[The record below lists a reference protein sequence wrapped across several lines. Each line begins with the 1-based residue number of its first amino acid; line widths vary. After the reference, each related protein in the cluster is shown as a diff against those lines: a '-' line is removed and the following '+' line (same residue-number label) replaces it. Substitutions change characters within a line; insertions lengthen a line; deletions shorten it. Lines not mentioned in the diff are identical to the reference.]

1 MASQKSNNQNVYP
14 EGLKNPRLQKLKR
27 GIYMNR
33 FATSE
38 LISEIHLSE
47 RTLNNP
53 SNDIY
58 RREIDSAVAS
68 INRNDS
74 IKALSLQNPLKN
86 GVGCEFIQ
94 PKELASS
101 GVNEALNA
109 PNKVSVNASI
119 DRVEMLKDVNLLD
132 MGLSTAHDMKASNS
146 VQQMLAH
153 QLASAHKY
161 AMENFKN
168 SELHKDPSVKVKFGN
183 LAVRLMEAYSRGA
196 LTLQRL
202 QIGNAQTVTVQHVN
216 VEGQA
221 VITGSLH
228 MGGQSNGK

>member
-1 MASQKSNNQNVYP
+1 M
-14 EGLKNPRLQKLKR
+14 
-27 GIYMNR
+27 
-33 FATSE
+33 
-38 LISEIHLSE
+38 
-47 RTLNNP
+47 NNP

>member
-1 MASQKSNNQNVYP
+1 M
-14 EGLKNPRLQKLKR
+14 KR
-27 GIYMNR
+27 
-33 FATSE
+33 FVTSE
-38 LISEIHLSE
+38 LISEIYQSE
-47 RTLNNP
+47 KILMNP
-53 SNDIY
+53 SNDIC
-58 RREIDSAVAS
+58 RFEVDSAVAL
-68 INRNDS
+68 INKS
-74 IKALSLQNPLKN
+74 EAIHSLSLQNLPKQA
-86 GVGCEFIQ
+86 VGNELIQ
-94 PKELASS
+94 PKGMGSAGINEL
-101 GVNEALNA
+101 LNA

-119 DRVEMLKDVNLLD
+119 DRVDMLKDVNLLD

-168 SELHKDPSVKVKFGN
+168 SEQHKDPSVKVKFGN

-202 QIGNAQTVTVQHVN
+202 QNGNAQTVTVQHLN

-221 VITGSLH
+221 LITGSLH

>member
-1 MASQKSNNQNVYP
+1 MKQNNETAKLVT
-14 EGLKNPRLQKLKR
+14 EIFRADRTLLNPS
-27 GIYMNR
+27 IDPIR
-33 FATSE
+33 FAV
-38 LISEIHLSE
+38 
-47 RTLNNP
+47 
-53 SNDIY
+53 
-58 RREIDSAVAS
+58 DSAVATATKQEA
-68 INRNDS
+68 IN
-74 IKALSLQNPLKN
+74 SLVLPSPLKK
-86 GVGCEFIQ
+86 GVGN
-94 PKELASS
+94 ELMQANGLVSM
-101 GVNEALNA
+101 GVNEALKA
-109 PNKVSVNASI
+109 PNKVDLNASI

-168 SELHKDPSVKVKFGN
+168 SEQHKDPTVKVKFGN
-183 LAVRLMEAYSRGA
+183 LAVRLMEAYSKGA

-202 QIGNAQTVTVQHVN
+202 QNGNAQTVTVQHVN

-221 VITGSLH
+221 LITGSLN

>member
-1 MASQKSNNQNVYP
+1 
-14 EGLKNPRLQKLKR
+14 
-27 GIYMNR
+27 MNR
-33 FATSE
+33 FVTSE

-47 RTLNNP
+47 RTLMNP
-53 SNDIY
+53 SSDIY
-58 RREIDSAVAS
+58 RYEVDSAVAR
-68 INRNDS
+68 INRSES
-74 IKALSLQNPLKN
+74 IQALSLKDPLIRA
-86 GVGCEFIQ
+86 VGNELIQ
-94 PKELASS
+94 PELLASS
-101 GVNEALNA
+101 GVNESLSA
-109 PNKVSVNASI
+109 PNKVVANASI

-146 VQQMLAH
+146 VQQMLSH
-153 QLASAHKY
+153 QLATAHKY

-168 SELHKDPSVKVKFGN
+168 SEHYKDPSVKVKFGN

-202 QIGNAQTVTVQHVN
+202 QNGNSQTVTVQHVN

-228 MGGQSNGK
+228 ARGQTNG